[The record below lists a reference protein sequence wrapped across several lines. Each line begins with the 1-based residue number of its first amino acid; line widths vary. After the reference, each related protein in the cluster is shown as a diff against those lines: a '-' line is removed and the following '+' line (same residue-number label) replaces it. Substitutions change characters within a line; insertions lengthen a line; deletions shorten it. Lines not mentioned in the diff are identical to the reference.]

1 MTEAT
6 AAAADGNANAGTE
19 AAAAPTGGQAT
30 ASATTVAVDAG
41 KPAVAGQESKPATV
55 AAGTETDG
63 KNVAQFPA
71 NWREEMA
78 GGDED
83 ILKVLQRY
91 TDPKQAGKALRE
103 QQKALSS
110 RKPEIQKPGKDATEE
125 QIAEFRKASGL
136 PLSADD
142 YIKNLSMPDGR
153 SIGEEDKK
161 LVSDFAK
168 EVGLSTEAGL
178 SQAQFDKAIS
188 WYYRTQ
194 QAQMDQIATEDHNNR
209 VLTEDALRQE
219 FGADFRANINAI
231 GTLFDGAPK
240 GLKDRLLSGRMAD
253 GRRLGD
259 DKDMVVFLS
268 RLARD
273 LNPAA
278 TITPA
283 NGQTPGATVDSRIAE
298 IEKTMANN
306 PDAYWKDSAMRGEY
320 TKLLQ
325 VREQSRKRG

>member
-1 MTEAT
+1 MTDAT
-6 AAAADGNANAGTE
+6 AAAADGNASGGAEG
-19 AAAAPTGGQAT
+19 AAEPAGGQGT
-30 ASATTVAVDAG
+30 AAATTVAVDTG

-55 AAGTETDG
+55 AAGTEVDG
-63 KNVAQFPA
+63 KNVAEFPA
-71 NWREEMA
+71 DWREKMS

-91 TDPKQAGKALRE
+91 TDPKQAGKAIRE

-110 RKPEIQKPGKDATEE
+110 RKPEIQKPGKDATED

-136 PLSADD
+136 PLAAED
-142 YIKNLSMPDGR
+142 YIKNLSMGDGR
-153 SIGEEDKK
+153 SIGEDDRK
-161 LVSDFAK
+161 LVLDFAK
-168 EVGLSTEAGL
+168 EVGLSTEAAL
-178 SQAQFDKAIS
+178 SQSQFDKAIS

-194 QAQMDQIATEDHNNR
+194 QNQMDEIATSDHNNR
-209 VLTEDALRQE
+209 LNTEDELRKE
-219 FGADFRANINAI
+219 FGADYRLNINAI

-240 GLKDRLLSGRMAD
+240 DLRERLLGGRMAD

-259 DKDMVVFLS
+259 DKDMVIFLS
-268 RLARD
+268 RLAREM
-273 LNPAA
+273 NPTA

-283 NGQTPGATVDSRIAE
+283 NGQSPGATVESRIAE
-298 IEKTMANN
+298 IEKTMNNN
-306 PDAYWKDSAMRGEY
+306 PDAYWRDQAMRGEY